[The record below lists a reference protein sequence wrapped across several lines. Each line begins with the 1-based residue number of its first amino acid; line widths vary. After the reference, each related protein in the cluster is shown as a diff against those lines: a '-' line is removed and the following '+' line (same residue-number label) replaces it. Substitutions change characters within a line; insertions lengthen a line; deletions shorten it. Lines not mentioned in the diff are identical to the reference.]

1 MKTRVEHPPASHGAF
16 AGDLHSRLEAVR
28 GRVDSEMLHLDQVAA
43 VAASYIVP
51 MPLPLKLVR

>member
-1 MKTRVEHPPASHGAF
+1 MKPRVDHPPAGQGAF

-28 GRVDSEMLHLDQVAA
+28 GRVDSEMMHLDQVAA
-43 VAASYIVP
+43 VAASYIMP